1 MTLLLIILALG
12 TSLHCMKMHHISRQ
26 LDNLCIEFCWRQRI
40 VKHHLWTG
48 LSVEFLGSVIKEIL
62 CPKKG
67 FSIHQWEIL
76 VFIVKSECWNKWKWM
91 SFECLLVF
99 LEQDEVAWGKRCGRG
114 WEVRALASARPRSCE
129 VQDMCTYVLGHQKYK
144 ICIYVLG
151 HAKCKI
157 CTS

>member
-1 MTLLLIILALG
+1 MTLHLIILALG
-12 TSLHCMKMHHISRQ
+12 TSLYCMHFIRKQ
-26 LDNLCIEFCWRQRI
+26 LDNLFDDFCWRQGA
-40 VKHHLWTG
+40 VKHHVWTG
-48 LSVEFLGSVIKEIL
+48 LSVEFLGSVIQEIKEGL
-62 CPKKG
+62 
-67 FSIHQWEIL
+67 SIHQWEIL
-76 VFIVKSECWNKWKWM
+76 VLILKSKLWNKWKWI

-129 VQDMCTYVLGHQKYK
+129 VQEMCTYVLGHVKYK